1 MFPFSVAEVSSLLD
15 QNHSIA
21 NSEPKMCSFMSL
33 GFTNLLILD
42 FIRHKF
48 PASILRKIKSLK
60 NKMKSFFSLCKSNIK
75 VPPPSIPSLH
85 LLLPRDSLIQMMLD
99 FFSCNFE
106 LERSSKTRLFG
117 PKDFLISLKTQK
129 RNGFCRKKNVKF
141 GKVKEGEGEGT
152 PICFYVIHLL
162 NDAHYKRSQKSF

>member
-1 MFPFSVAEVSSLLD
+1 
-15 QNHSIA
+15 
-21 NSEPKMCSFMSL
+21 
-33 GFTNLLILD
+33 
-42 FIRHKF
+42 
-48 PASILRKIKSLK
+48 
-60 NKMKSFFSLCKSNIK
+60 MKSFFSFCKSNIK
-75 VPPPSIPSLH
+75 VPPTSIPSLH

-129 RNGFCRKKNVKF
+129 RNGFCRKNVKF